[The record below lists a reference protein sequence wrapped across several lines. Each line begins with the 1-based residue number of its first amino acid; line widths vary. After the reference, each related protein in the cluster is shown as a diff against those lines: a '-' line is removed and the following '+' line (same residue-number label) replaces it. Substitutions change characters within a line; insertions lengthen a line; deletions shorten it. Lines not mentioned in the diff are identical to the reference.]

1 MRQFSA
7 ALLSCA
13 LGAAKALLTPSR
25 GRHSARALR
34 RRRRSTRVRRYA
46 PLPAAPPPAVPAPA
60 GTASAR
66 PLRPAGSTRP
76 VRPDLPAS
84 RPPAPPSEAAP
95 AGETVL
101 VRPYYAAHERELALV
116 QARADARLRQWT
128 RTGPAVRTPVPAGGP
143 APLPAPRT
151 LDGFARSAHRVP
163 AAHRAPS
170 AHRVPAARRDRRGV
184 PA

>member
-13 LGAAKALLTPSR
+13 LGAAKALLLPSR

-46 PLPAAPPPAVPAPA
+46 PLPAAPPPVGAVPA
-60 GTASAR
+60 R
-66 PLRPAGSTRP
+66 PVRPAGSTRP

-84 RPPAPPSEAAP
+84 RPLAPPRPPAPPSGAAP
-95 AGETVL
+95 AGEDAL

-128 RTGPAVRTPVPAGGP
+128 RTGPAARTPVPAGGP
-143 APLPAPRT
+143 APLPAPRQEPRT
-151 LDGFARSAHRVP
+151 LDGFARA
-163 AAHRAPS
+163 
-170 AHRVPAARRDRRGV
+170 AHRVPAARREYRGV